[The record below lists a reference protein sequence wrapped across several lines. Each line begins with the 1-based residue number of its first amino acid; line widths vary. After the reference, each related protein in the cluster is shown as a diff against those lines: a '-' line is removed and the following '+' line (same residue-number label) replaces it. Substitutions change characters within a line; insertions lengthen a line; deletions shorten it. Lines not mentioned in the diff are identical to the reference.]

1 VNALDQSELDRL
13 RDEVADLR
21 PFRSALRERD
31 SLIAE
36 LAAVLRSV
44 DRPVSPDGIVTH
56 YCPFCGG
63 NRWAEGQLN
72 HAADCAQQAVL
83 ARVPAP

>member
-1 VNALDQSELDRL
+1 VCGVPAKNALI
-13 RDEVADLR
+13 V
-21 PFRSALRERD
+21 
-31 SLIAE
+31 E

-44 DRPVSPDGIVTH
+44 DLPVSPDGIVTH

-63 NRWAEGQLN
+63 SRWAEGGLN

-83 ARVPAP
+83 AKVPAP

>member
-1 VNALDQSELDRL
+1 MSDRPVWGKCNEAHEDNI
-13 RDEVADLR
+13 RMG
-21 PFRSALRERD
+21 SAPLER
-31 SLIAE
+31 LIAE

-44 DRPVSPDGIVTH
+44 DLPVSPDGIVTH

-63 NRWAEGQLN
+63 NRWAEGGLN

-83 ARVPAP
+83 AKVPAP